1 MSGCNHL
8 GGLNMYH
15 YTMCGLENV
24 YLKNGYEQK
33 DTPSGKVVSIHDLEG
48 LHKAIGK
55 GLAAKDSELTAKE
68 FKFLRGELDLSQRA
82 LGMLMEKSDQI
93 IAKYEKGE
101 QAIPRLVDKSIRD
114 LYMESIDEGP
124 IANLLQKLAQLDRKN
139 RELTFE
145 LEETESGWLFDRRV
159 AC

>member
-1 MSGCNHL
+1 
-8 GGLNMYH
+8 MYH

-33 DTPSGKVVSIHDLEG
+33 ETPSGKVVSIHDLDG

-55 GLAAKDSELTAKE
+55 GLATKDSELTAKE
-68 FKFLRGELDLSQRA
+68 FKFLRGELDLSQRT

-114 LYMESIDEGP
+114 LYMESIGEGP

-139 RELTFE
+139 RELTLE
-145 LEETESGWLFDRRV
+145 LEETESGWLFDHSV